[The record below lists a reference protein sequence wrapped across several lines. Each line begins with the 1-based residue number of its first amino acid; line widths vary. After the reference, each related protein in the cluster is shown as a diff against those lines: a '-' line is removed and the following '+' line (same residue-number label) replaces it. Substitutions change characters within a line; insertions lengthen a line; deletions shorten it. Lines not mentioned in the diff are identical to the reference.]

1 MANKNKLKKVY
12 VQKKLT
18 EYVYPYQKLLPYG
31 TDVESVVKG
40 MELTWTRPNW
50 ESIAKEHKIVHW
62 SVIYKDDLVEHKGK
76 QLTPKR
82 FIEICKKKDIGLLA
96 VFEDDRKYVF
106 AWVDPSERK

>member
-1 MANKNKLKKVY
+1 MVNKHKLKKKY

-18 EYVYPYQKLLPYG
+18 EYIYPYQKLLPYG

-40 MELTWTRPNW
+40 MELTWTNPNW
-50 ESIAKEHKIVHW
+50 ESIAKVHKIVHW

-82 FIEICKKKDIGLLA
+82 FIEMSKKFPSFLA

-106 AWVDPSERK
+106 AWVDPRERK